1 MVHSQHGLHVLVCGG
16 ASDAHTWNLV
26 CLQLLLEEAG
36 HRVTNLGPC
45 VPEELL
51 ARECLTRVPDA
62 VVIGSVNGH
71 GYQDG
76 LRAVRR
82 LRREPSLTAVPVAL
96 GGKLGVAG
104 VRDAAAADALRAA
117 GCTAV
122 FDDGDLDA
130 FRAWVDD
137 LADHGARTPATAD
150 RAARAGATADRGART
165 GATTDRCART
175 RATAGA
181 PTGRSRA

>member
-16 ASDAHTWNLV
+16 VSDAHTWNLV

-45 VPEELL
+45 VTEELL
-51 ARECLTRVPDA
+51 ARECLTRGPDA

-82 LRREPSLTAVPVAL
+82 LRSEPSLAAVPVVV
-96 GGKLGVAG
+96 GGRLGVAG
-104 VRDAAAADALRAA
+104 VRDADAADALRTA
-117 GCTAV
+117 GCAAV
-122 FDDGDLDA
+122 FDDGDLEA
-130 FRAWVDD
+130 FRVWVRR
-137 LADHGARTPATAD
+137 LARRRTRDRADVPRVTGGAR
-150 RAARAGATADRGART
+150 R
-165 GATTDRCART
+165 
-175 RATAGA
+175 
-181 PTGRSRA
+181 

>member
-51 ARECLTRVPDA
+51 AQECLTHRPDA

-82 LRREPSLTAVPVAL
+82 LRREPSLAAVPVAL
-96 GGKLGVAG
+96 GGKLGVDG

-122 FDDGDLDA
+122 FDDGDLAA
-130 FRAWVDD
+130 FHTWVGG
-137 LADHGARTPATAD
+137 LAGHSAPTRTTAD
-150 RAARAGATADRGART
+150 LGVRAGATADLG
-165 GATTDRCART
+165 ART

-181 PTGRSRA
+181 PTGGSRA

>member
-51 ARECLTRVPDA
+51 ARECLTRRPDV

-76 LRAVRR
+76 LRAVRH
-82 LRREPSLTAVPVAL
+82 LRREPSLVAVPVAL

-104 VRDAAAADALRAA
+104 VRDTAAADALRAA

-130 FRAWVDD
+130 FRTWVDEF
-137 LADHGARTPATAD
+137 
-150 RAARAGATADRGART
+150 AGPRKPSCATADRGART
-165 GATTDRCART
+165 GTTADRGART

-181 PTGRSRA
+181 PTGGSRA